1 MNFLYFVVP
10 VPFLVLSFPLGKRHH
25 PATSIL
31 LIHSALV
38 LAAIVIRSYF
48 THTQPHLPSLAQS
61 AATLAPRKSRK
72 QWAAF
77 LATRWATSF
86 LEPGRFLVSGD
97 WLNVWRSWQKQ
108 NQEPENLGS
117 NFFVRMCSW
126 FGEFFVEMKHG
137 HLHMLQIS
145 LVVHK
150 NCACLQLS
158 SLHNFEGV

>member
-38 LAAIVIRSYF
+38 LAAIVIRSCF

-86 LEPGRFLVSGD
+86 LEPGRFFGQR
-97 WLNVWRSWQKQ
+97 WLTERLTLLTKAKPGTRKSWFQFFCAHVFMVWRVFRRNETWPPSHA
-108 NQEPENLGS
+108 S
-117 NFFVRMCSW
+117 N
-126 FGEFFVEMKHG
+126 
-137 HLHMLQIS
+137 IS
-145 LVVHK
+145 G
-150 NCACLQLS
+150 CA
-158 SLHNFEGV
+158 